1 MDDVA
6 LAVPRVALPGGND
19 GVSLPQPLTPSDA
32 ARLRR
37 IFTLQAKGDIP
48 AAIRAIDEVSD
59 PLLLGDVLAERY
71 LGRWHRSTPTELAD
85 WLTRYPD
92 LPDAPA
98 IRALLQRREPS
109 AVPPAEPAP
118 VVLMPPAQAV
128 VVPEDAE
135 PAPAALARNPALDRT
150 VLDRAQRGQVASA
163 LRLIDG
169 TKGLSDTYA
178 AQLRAEVAQILFTQN
193 KDAEALRV
201 ALGSLRDT
209 AADSQVALTGYIG
222 GLAAWRLGRPDQA
235 RILFAEAVRAPIASP
250 RLHAA
255 AAFWASRASR
265 REHDA
270 VGAVRW
276 LRIAAEEPRTL
287 HGLLA
292 RRILGMH
299 TGIMPSGD
307 LVTQAD
313 VDAVADMPE
322 GWRAFALLQIGQA
335 DRAEAAL
342 RQLWPAA
349 KADRAFARSLLLVA
363 SGCGMNDLTAE
374 LATQMQAEDGRPRDE
389 FRFPLPRLR
398 PAGGFSVDPAL
409 VYALARIESNF
420 DTSAVSPAGARGLM
434 QLMPVTA
441 QYIVG
446 NPQLSWE
453 RLHDPGFNLALGQRY
468 VRYLAKLD
476 GIDDDLIRVLASYN
490 SGPGNFLR
498 WGAEVRDGGDPL
510 MFLEAIPVP
519 ETRGF
524 VTHVLTYT
532 WIYAA
537 RLHVPAPSLDALAAG
552 SFPRF
557 TPPAAERTLASLVS
571 ARLN

>member
-19 GVSLPQPLTPSDA
+19 GVALPQPLTPSDA

-37 IFTLQAKGDIP
+37 IFALQAKGDIP

-59 PLLLGDVLAERY
+59 PLLLGDVLAQRY

-85 WLTRYPD
+85 WLARYPD

-98 IRALLQRREPS
+98 IRALLQRRQPS
-109 AVPPAEPAP
+109 AVTPAEPAA
-118 VVLMPPAQAV
+118 VVLVPPAKAV
-128 VVPEDAE
+128 AVPEDLD
-135 PAPAALARNPALDRT
+135 PTPAALSRNPALDRT
-150 VLDRAQRGQVASA
+150 VLDRAQRGQTASA

-169 TKGLSDTYA
+169 ARGLSDTYA

-193 KDAEALRV
+193 KDPEALRV

-209 AADSQVALTGYIG
+209 PADSQVALTGYVG

-235 RILFAEAVRAPIASP
+235 RILFAEAVRAPTASP

-276 LRIAAEEPRTL
+276 LRVAAAEPRTL

-307 LVTQAD
+307 LVSQAD
-313 VDAVADMPE
+313 VDAVADTPE
-322 GWRAFALLQIGQA
+322 GWRAFALLQIGQT
-335 DRAEAAL
+335 DRAESAL

-349 KADRAFARSLLLVA
+349 QANRAFARSLLLVA
-363 SGCGMNDLTAE
+363 SGCGMTDLPAE
-374 LATQMQAEDGRPRDE
+374 LATQMQAEDGQARDE

-446 NPQLSWE
+446 DQQLAWE

-498 WGAEVRDGGDPL
+498 WSAEVRDGGDPL
-510 MFLEAIPVP
+510 LFLEAIPVP
-519 ETRGF
+519 ETRDF

-537 RLHVPAPSLDALAAG
+537 RLHVPAPSLDALATG

-557 TPPAAERTLASLVS
+557 TSPAPERTLASLAS
-571 ARLN
+571 AHLN